1 MESYDNCVECGEG
14 IGSARQIAIRGVQTC
29 DKCKPGLTEA
39 EKDFISRQ
47 LVIPCE

>member
-1 MESYDNCVECGEG
+1 MTEYSDCVECGKA
-14 IGSARQIAIRGVQTC
+14 ISSQRQIAIPGVDTC

-47 LVIPCE
+47 FVILCE